1 MLSAFFTLSSKTI
14 RRSNWFTI
22 RHLFPLISVI
32 IFPDAV
38 QPGIGTYNKRQFI
51 TRTVSAVASAI
62 DQGVALHLN
71 DHVKE
76 GFVMKFDVASC

>member
-1 MLSAFFTLSSKTI
+1 M
-14 RRSNWFTI
+14 
-22 RHLFPLISVI
+22 
-32 IFPDAV
+32 

-51 TRTVSAVASAI
+51 TRTVSVIASVI

-76 GFVMKFDVASC
+76 GFVYSEFNHDQLLKAADRYQFVMRNYRLIYTTIACSTI